1 MYSTNKPFP
10 LAYTLF
16 LSCTFTIILSAAPLA
31 LAIDPA
37 SQLPIQI
44 ESDRATLDDA
54 TGISN
59 YAGNVIIT
67 QGESRLEADNIS
79 VNAIDRKIVS
89 IKATGTP
96 AHFIQNTPNENSLTH
111 GYANTI
117 IYTATDESL
126 KLLNNARLVQDNNS
140 FSGEQIHYDI
150 AKRAIRAKG
159 DKAAGSRVIIQYFP
173 QANSPTIESDTP
185 VTTQN
190 SELPTPTP
198 TPTPT
203 PNSIAPTNENP

>member
-1 MYSTNKPFP
+1 MYLTNKPNPF
-10 LAYTLF
+10 AYTLF
-16 LSCTFTIILSAAPLA
+16 LLFIFIITLSASLSVF
-31 LAIDPA
+31 AIDP
-37 SQLPIQI
+37 SSKLPIQI

-79 VNAIDRKIVS
+79 VNAVNRKIVS

-96 AHFIQNTPNENSLTH
+96 AHFIQKSPNETSLTH

-117 IYTATDESL
+117 IYTSIDESL
-126 KLLNNARLVQDNNS
+126 KLLNNASLVQDNNS

-159 DKAAGSRVIIQYFP
+159 DKTIGTRVKIQYFP
-173 QANSPTIESDTP
+173 QTNDPALES
-185 VTTQN
+185 N
-190 SELPTPTP
+190 TPTS
-198 TPTPT
+198 THKLKQSTST
-203 PNSIAPTNENP
+203 NIAPTHENP